1 MSLAEQSNTSLS
13 KELGRNFVLWLLG
26 VPIVITLVN
35 IVTDTPMPNA
45 EGLKHLAVLAV
56 PTLLAAS
63 ALDALA
69 NRWTQRA
76 ARAYGKGFAFAL
88 IIFLI
93 GSADRPMDWWNT
105 ARVMK
110 TILIIPVA
118 ASIMAVSFWGKDTLL
133 NKAGRN
139 D

>member
-1 MSLAEQSNTSLS
+1 MIVAEQSNTSLS

-35 IVTDTPMPNA
+35 IVTDTPMPDA

-88 IIFLI
+88 VIFLI
-93 GSADRPMDWWNT
+93 GSADRPMDWWNA
-105 ARVMK
+105 ARIMK
-110 TILIIPVA
+110 TIIIIPAMA
-118 ASIMAVSFWGKDTLL
+118 AIMAVGFWGKDTVIGENL
-133 NKAGRN
+133 RN
-139 D
+139 V